1 MSTYDQ
7 IVSAVLNY
15 YNSDSEIYKKVMA
28 GGPLSVG
35 EMNAV
40 LSSVPYLQ
48 PVTSISGARVGID
61 AQVTFKEP
69 VNPIEFVVGDS
80 NYGGSSYGGSSGGV
94 TGGGS
99 VGSGGGI
106 GGTVPGNASSD
117 GAGGI
122 SISAGAS
129 KLGDTLKVIADKAS
143 LAVTGVNIGAK
154 LGFKIDEALYENFP
168 DFWEQAFGKVSP
180 QDFANIFSEDIV
192 GNKFLR
198 TLFGIDENYYL
209 TQYVPE
215 EAIAAT
221 YQALR
226 DMGVLSGAKIE
237 PEIYPDQRVDFVIDG
252 ENIESTIARNIAVW
266 ATGANNPF
274 TRYGYSANDAIYAFN
289 SWCVSKGINPH
300 DYVGSF
306 ASSQVTGRGNMIH
319 KGSIAYTWAL
329 GEDEYG
335 EYWYY
340 TVKTAVGNPNYV
352 SFVIGGNENGM
363 YCGDVGAFQ
372 PHYYLNPTYRNGDF
386 YITCST
392 SGMMMKESP
401 AVDGISQMDDV
412 QAPYPTPSPDVIT
425 GPDVP
430 TILPQLKQAVP
441 ELFENPITVG
451 VPQED
456 GTVTPITYYPIP
468 WATAL
473 PSPLPT
479 DSTGHTV
486 SPLQIPDP
494 VTSPDASQV
503 GDPVTDPDTG
513 EITYTDPKVNPQTAP
528 QIIENPAPNPTTT
541 PTVQPL
547 PEPEISPDPSPDPS
561 APSIPPDN
569 PTTPP
574 NTGEGENDPITPVVG
589 ESNAMWAVYNPSVG
603 QLNQFGAWLWSP
615 NFIDN
620 ILRLFQSPMDGIIG
634 IHKIYATPPRGGSQN
649 ITVGYLDSGVASTTV
664 PSQYTEVDC
673 GEIDM
678 QEYFGNVFD
687 YAPFTEVAIYL
698 PFIGFAKLD
707 VANVMRGRIKVK
719 YGIDVYTGA
728 CLAMVQVR
736 RDGFNPI
743 LYTFG
748 GDCAVH
754 YPVSSGSYS
763 GIISSLIGAGASAL
777 TAVATG
783 GMSAVGAAAMGA
795 GLIANNKGF
804 DVSHSGGLSGN
815 TGAMGPKKPYI
826 VIKRPQTEV
835 ATNVEAYDGKPAN
848 KTTAI
853 GSCKGFVKCKV
864 VKLTLSG
871 AYGDE
876 LDEVK
881 NLLTSGIYV
890 T

>member
-61 AQVTFKEP
+61 AQVAFKEP

-106 GGTVPGNASSD
+106 GGAVPGNASSD

-180 QDFANIFSEDIV
+180 QDFANIFSEDTA

-226 DMGVLSGAKIE
+226 DMGIYDESYIQSSNTYGLDTGNLPIPIKSGSAATYQGLTE
-237 PEIYPDQRVDFVIDG
+237 ATPTTFVASG
-252 ENIESTIARNIAVW
+252 KSTLALMGYHTSNGINWGSSIACVGASAQSGTEFAVNQNVVQNYRTFTW
-266 ATGANNPF
+266 NGKTVYYNWYYKANN
-274 TRYGYSANDAIYAFN
+274 YN
-289 SWCVSKGINPH
+289 
-300 DYVGSF
+300 
-306 ASSQVTGRGNMIH
+306 
-319 KGSIAYTWAL
+319 
-329 GEDEYG
+329 
-335 EYWYY
+335 
-340 TVKTAVGNPNYV
+340 GNPNELSTGPMNIQQTGDWVLRGETAWIMIYGDPK
-352 SFVIGGNENGM
+352 VIK
-363 YCGDVGAFQ
+363 
-372 PHYYLNPTYRNGDF
+372 P
-386 YITCST
+386 
-392 SGMMMKESP
+392 
-401 AVDGISQMDDV
+401 VDGIGQMDTI
-412 QAPYPTPSPDVIT
+412 QAPYPTPSPDIIT
-425 GPDVP
+425 GPDIP
-430 TILPQLKQAVP
+430 TILPQLKQEVP

-479 DSTGHTV
+479 DSTGRTI

-513 EITYTDPKVNPQTAP
+513 EITYTDPKVDPQTAP

-547 PEPEISPDPSPDPS
+547 PEPEISPDPAPDPS

-574 NTGEGENDPITPVVG
+574 NTGEGENDPVTPVVG
-589 ESNAMWAVYNPSVG
+589 ESNAMWAVYNPNVG

-634 IHKIYATPPRGGSQN
+634 IHKVYATPPRGGSQN

-673 GEIDM
+673 GELDM

-707 VANVMRGRIKVK
+707 VANVMRGRIKVT
-719 YGIDVYTGA
+719 YGVDVYTGA

-763 GIISSLIGAGASAL
+763 GIISSLIGAGTSAL

-876 LDEVK
+876 IDEVK

-890 T
+890 S

>member
-106 GGTVPGNASSD
+106 GGTVPGNASTD

-154 LGFKIDEALYENFP
+154 LGFKIDELLYENFP
-168 DFWEQAFGKVSP
+168 DFWEQAFGNVTP
-180 QDFANIFSEDIV
+180 QDFARIFSEDTA

-198 TLFGIDENYYL
+198 TLFGIND
-209 TQYVPE
+209 TDMTMYVPE
-215 EAIAAT
+215 DSIAAT

-226 DMGVLSGAKIE
+226 DMGVFDDEAGGFEYEASTDTDIGQNHKLPITVGRTYSGDTPSGKATIVQEFELPTAITRNTAKYHE
-237 PEIYPDQRVDFVIDG
+237 GDVRLLVAS
-252 ENIESTIARNIAVW
+252 STEGKFKW
-266 ATGANNPF
+266 KT
-274 TRYGYSANDAIYAFN
+274 TTIYADP
-289 SWCVSKGINPH
+289 GIIPSTTNRNW
-300 DYVGSF
+300 DLTSRYTYDGKTVYYWTGSTNEF
-306 ASSQVTGRGNMIH
+306 
-319 KGSIAYTWAL
+319 
-329 GEDEYG
+329 YG
-335 EYWYY
+335 D
-340 TVKTAVGNPNYV
+340 TVVNY
-352 SFVIGGNENGM
+352 
-363 YCGDVGAFQ
+363 DK
-372 PHYYLNPTYRNGDF
+372 NGDG
-386 YITCST
+386 Y
-392 SGMMMKESP
+392 
-401 AVDGISQMDDV
+401 DGLGFNGPDAWTIIYGKQKKLTPVEGAEPMGND
-412 QAPYPTPSPDVIT
+412 QAPYPTPSPDRIT
-425 GPDVP
+425 GPDVS
-430 TILPQLKQAVP
+430 TILSQLKQEVP

-479 DSTGHTV
+479 DSTGRTV

-513 EITYTDPKVNPQTAP
+513 EITYTDPKVDPQTAP

-574 NTGEGENDPITPVVG
+574 NTGEGENDPVTPVTG

-603 QLNQFGAWLWSP
+603 QLNSFGAWLWSP

-673 GEIDM
+673 GEVDM

-707 VANVMRGRIKVK
+707 VANVMRGRIKVT
-719 YGIDVYTGA
+719 YGVDVYTGA

-876 LDEVK
+876 IDEVK

-890 T
+890 S

>member
-61 AQVTFKEP
+61 AQVAFKEP

-106 GGTVPGNASSD
+106 GGAVPGNASTD

-129 KLGDTLKVIADKAS
+129 KLGDTLKVVADKAS

-154 LGFKIDEALYENFP
+154 LGYKIDQALYENFP

-180 QDFANIFSEDIV
+180 QDFANIFSEDTA
-192 GNKFLR
+192 GNRFLR
-198 TLFGIDENYYL
+198 TLFGITESGM

-215 EAIAAT
+215 DAIAAT

-226 DMGVLSGAKIE
+226 DIGALDTSGHDEATSVLTTGLNQPIRSTGSYYITNDMGNGRTWINYIIAEGKVVPLGNGLDHVGIASANPGTFIVGYTGTGYSTPISGSNRFNIGKSNT
-237 PEIYPDQRVDFVIDG
+237 YTYDG
-252 ENIESTIARNIAVW
+252 KTVYFTTYSQALARPGNVGV
-266 ATGANNPF
+266 TGALSNAGTWDGP
-274 TRYGYSANDAIYAFN
+274 SAWTSVFGD
-289 SWCVSKGINPH
+289 STH
-300 DYVGSF
+300 VG
-306 ASSQVTGRGNMIH
+306 
-319 KGSIAYTWAL
+319 
-329 GEDEYG
+329 
-335 EYWYY
+335 
-340 TVKTAVGNPNYV
+340 P
-352 SFVIGGNENGM
+352 
-363 YCGDVGAFQ
+363 
-372 PHYYLNPTYRNGDF
+372 
-386 YITCST
+386 
-392 SGMMMKESP
+392 
-401 AVDGISQMDDV
+401 VDGITEMGTD
-412 QAPYPTPSPDVIT
+412 QAPFPTPSPDVIT

-430 TILPQLKQAVP
+430 TILPQLKQEVP

-456 GTVTPITYYPIP
+456 GTVKPITYYPIP

-479 DSTGHTV
+479 DSTGRTI

-528 QIIENPAPNPTTT
+528 QIIETPAPNPTTT

-574 NTGEGENDPITPVVG
+574 NTGEGENDPITPAVG

-719 YGIDVYTGA
+719 YGVDVYTGA

-848 KTTAI
+848 TTTAI

-876 LDEVK
+876 IDEVK

-890 T
+890 S